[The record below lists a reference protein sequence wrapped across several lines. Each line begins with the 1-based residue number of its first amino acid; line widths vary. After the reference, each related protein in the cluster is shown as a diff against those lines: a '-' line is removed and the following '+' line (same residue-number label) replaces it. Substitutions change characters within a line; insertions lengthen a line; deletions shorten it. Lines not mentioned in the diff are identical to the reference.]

1 MRRFGVSLLFASVAL
16 MLGGCATQVQFES
29 SPPGAQVTYEKKGMV
44 LGTTPF
50 DMRIKDDFGW
60 FSVYRFVATLDG
72 YEPVVI
78 EFAERTPLD
87 AQQVIPPVVRFEF
100 KKPGMV
106 AVAAAAKAASAPEK
120 PE

>member
-29 SPPGAQVTYEKKGMV
+29 DPPGAHVTYEQRGMA

-50 DMRIKDDFGW
+50 NIEINDDFGW
-60 FSVYRFVATLDG
+60 FSTYRFVATLEG
-72 YEPVVI
+72 YEPVII
-78 EFAERTPLD
+78 EFIERTPLD
-87 AQQVIPPVVRFEF
+87 AQQVVPSVVRFEF
-100 KKPGMV
+100 KRPTV
-106 AVAAAAKAASAPEK
+106 AVAAAAQAASAPEK